1 MPTEQHRETTLRGK
15 HALSPA
21 ASEIG
26 ISVVTP
32 VYKAPDCLP
41 ELYRRLVA
49 VLERIGEPF
58 EILLVN
64 DASPDNSWQVIEGLA
79 QRDPRVRGI
88 NLSRNFGQHYAI
100 TAGLD
105 HARGRFVVVMDCDLQ
120 HVPEDIPRLYEK
132 AREGY
137 DIVFVRRVTRRDTFL
152 KKLSS
157 RAFTTLYNT
166 LTDFRIDPR
175 ISTYSIISRRVAD
188 AVRRL
193 SEGNRNYAL
202 LLHWVGFDM
211 AYIDGEHAERFAGR
225 SAYSFRKL
233 FAFAIDSITGQSN
246 RPMRLSIQFGFCLSI
261 AAQLYAVWL
270 ALRYFIWQ
278 VPVEGWTSL
287 MVAIFFLSGL
297 MFANIGVLGVY
308 LGKVFDESRHRPLY
322 VVKDRL
328 NFDAETSTA
337 AIEPIALR
345 TSAAAT
351 ERPFDRARVT
361 PPA

>member
-1 MPTEQHRETTLRGK
+1 LN
-15 HALSPA
+15 PA

-41 ELYRRLVA
+41 ELYRRLVT

-64 DASPDNSWQVIEGLA
+64 DASPDNSWQLIEGLA

-100 TAGLD
+100 AAGLD
-105 HARGRFVVVMDCDLQ
+105 HARGRWVVVMDCDLQ
-120 HVPEDIPRLYEK
+120 HVPEDIPRLYAK

-225 SAYSFRKL
+225 SAYSFAKL

-246 RPMRLSIQFGFCLSI
+246 RPMRLSIQFGFYLSA

-270 ALRYFIWQ
+270 AIRYFFWG
-278 VPVEGWTSL
+278 VHVEGWTSV

-297 MFANIGVLGVY
+297 AFANIGVLGLY
-308 LGKVFDESRHRPLY
+308 LGKVFDESRRRPLY
-322 VVKDRL
+322 VVKDVL
-328 NFDAETSTA
+328 NFDAETTA
-337 AIEPIALR
+337 AMEEPLAVG
-345 TSAAAT
+345 TGGAAT
-351 ERPFDRARVT
+351 DLPFERARMA
-361 PPA
+361 PPV

>member
-1 MPTEQHRETTLRGK
+1 LNETV
-15 HALSPA
+15 SE
-21 ASEIG
+21 SEIG

-32 VYKAPDCLP
+32 VYKAPDCLK

-58 EILLVN
+58 EIVMVN
-64 DASPDNSWQVIEGLA
+64 DASPDNSWQLIQELA
-79 QRDPRVRGI
+79 RRDPRVRGI

-105 HARGRFVVVMDCDLQ
+105 HARGRWVVVMDCDLQ
-120 HVPEDIPRLYEK
+120 HVPEDINRLYAK
-132 AREGY
+132 ALDGH

-166 LTDFRIDPR
+166 LTDFRIDRR

-188 AVRRL
+188 AVCGL
-193 SEGNRNYAL
+193 SEGNRNYTL
-202 LLHWVGFDM
+202 LLHWVGFDI

-225 SAYSFRKL
+225 SAYSFGKL
-233 FAFAIDSITGQSN
+233 LAFAIDSITGQSN

-270 ALRYFIWQ
+270 AIRYFIYD
-278 VPVEGWTSL
+278 VPVPGWTSV

-297 MFANIGVLGVY
+297 MFANIGVVGLY
-308 LGKVFDESRHRPLY
+308 LGKVFDESRRRPLY

-328 NFDAETSTA
+328 NFGAEPA
-337 AIEPIALR
+337 LRRDGPIAVGLSGDESAER
-345 TSAAAT
+345 T
-351 ERPFDRARVT
+351 FDRSRLS
-361 PPA
+361 PPV